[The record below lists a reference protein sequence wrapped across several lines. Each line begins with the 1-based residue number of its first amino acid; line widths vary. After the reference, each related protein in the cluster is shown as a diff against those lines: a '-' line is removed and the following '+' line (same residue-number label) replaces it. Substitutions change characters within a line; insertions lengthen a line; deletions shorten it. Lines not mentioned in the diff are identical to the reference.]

1 MGKLIDFASVLLSR
15 INLANQAGKTFEGK
29 RDLYETLGYKRTLLF
44 QDYYD
49 RYKRGGIARRIVN
62 AYPNA
67 TWRNAPKIVSENE
80 EFVRIWE
87 ELTVRLK
94 LFHYLNRLDTLSGI
108 ETFGTLLIGTKSAR
122 ALDQPIGTVSSAKDV
137 LYLSVFTEDHSQISK
152 IEADPGSERFG
163 LPAEYMLTL
172 TTDAT
177 GGTTVSKPT
186 HHSRLIHV
194 AEDLDEDEIHGTP
207 RQRAVWN
214 YLDDMDKISG
224 ASAEAIWR
232 VADRGIQFD
241 MDPETE
247 LKPEDEEAL
256 SNEIEEYM
264 HDMKRHLMTQGIKA
278 NVLGGETVDPRGA
291 YITTMGLI
299 SGTTGIPQRILSGS
313 EAGQLASSQ
322 DERNFN
328 ARVRERQEIHAEPNI
343 LRPTVDKF
351 IEIGALPDS
360 PYDIEWPD
368 LAVLT
373 RKEEADIAARFGQA
387 IKHASDQKSE
397 IITPQD
403 FIDQFLKLDI
413 KASTKPDAE
422 PEPILA
428 PGPESEDDKDIA
440 VEGEEEDE

>member
-1 MGKLIDFASVLLSR
+1 MGKLLDFTSVLLSR
-15 INLANQAGKTFEGK
+15 LNLANQAGKTFEGE
-29 RDLYETLGYKRTLLF
+29 RDLYKTLGYKRTLRF

-67 TWRNAPKIVSENE
+67 TWRNAPKIVSEDE
-80 EFVRIWE
+80 EFVRVWE
-87 ELTVRLK
+87 ELAERLK

-108 ETFGTLLIGTKSAR
+108 GTFGTLLIGTKSA
-122 ALDQPIGTVSSAKDV
+122 ATLAQPIRTVSTPEDV
-137 LYLSVFTEDHSQISK
+137 LYLSVFTEDHSPISK
-152 IEADPGSERFG
+152 IEVDPANERFG
-163 LPAEYMLTL
+163 LPSEYKLTL
-172 TTDAT
+172 TTDAL
-177 GGTTVSKPT
+177 GGHTTTKVT

-194 AEDLDEDEIHGTP
+194 AEDLDEDEVHGTP
-207 RQRAVWN
+207 RQMAVWN

-224 ASAEAIWR
+224 ASAEAIWL

-241 MDPETE
+241 MDKEVE
-247 LKPEDEEAL
+247 LKPEDEESL
-256 SNEIEEYM
+256 SDEIEEYV
-264 HDMKRHLMTQGIKA
+264 HKQKRHLLTQGITA
-278 NVLGGETVDPRGA
+278 NVLGADTVDPRGS

-299 SGTTGIPQRILSGS
+299 SGATGIPQRILSGS

-328 ARVRERQEIHAEPNI
+328 SRVRERQEIHAEPNI
-343 LRPTVDKF
+343 LRPVVDRF
-351 IEIGALPDS
+351 VEIKALPDS
-360 PYDIEWPD
+360 PYSIEWPD

-403 FIDQFLKLDI
+403 FIDHFLKLNI
-413 KASTKPDAE
+413 TASTKPDAE
-422 PEPILA
+422 PKLLLPPAPEP
-428 PGPESEDDKDIA
+428 EEDDEDIA
-440 VEGEEEDE
+440 IEGEEGE